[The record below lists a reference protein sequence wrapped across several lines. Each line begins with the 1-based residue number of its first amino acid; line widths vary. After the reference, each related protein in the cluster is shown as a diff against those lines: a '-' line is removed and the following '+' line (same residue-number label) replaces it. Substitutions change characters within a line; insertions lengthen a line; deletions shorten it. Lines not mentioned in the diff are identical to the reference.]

1 MTVLESLSDKWFEP
15 AGTKEDVMG
24 YLKALLVGALTS
36 IAGISLAVPVAGGI
50 APPKL
55 VLVVLV
61 DGLPQEQLLKN
72 YDLLAPNGFRR
83 LMDKGAWFSDAH
95 QAHAFTVTAVGHA
108 TILSGAFPYQTGI
121 IGNDWKTRDGKFV
134 YNTADTAHRYLDG
147 TPTLEEDGV
156 SPKNLQVS
164 LLGDELRYANN
175 NASRIFSVSGKDRG
189 SILMA
194 GKTGTAYMYST
205 KTGRFTSTSYYMEKH
220 PQWWEDYYAKSPQ
233 NQWFHQ
239 RWNVLL
245 DDPKAYAR
253 ALPEGQKAAVY
264 NQMTSK
270 MGYLYGIGE
279 TAPGPIYY
287 RMLLPSPFGDETTA
301 DFAVTMMKSEA
312 IGRNPKGATD
322 IMTVSFSSHDYINHN
337 FGPESIQSMDHL
349 LRLDRTLAKFF
360 DAVDAHVGRGNV
372 LSVLTADHG
381 FMNTPEYSAG
391 RGFEAGRVDPTD
403 TRNAVNALAE
413 KKFGIPKIA
422 TQHMVGGWTLDYA
435 AIDAKGLNREEV
447 ETFMARALL
456 EQPGIGFAFTRSQL
470 ERGDLPAHRVALL
483 SQRAWHRQM
492 AVDIMVIT
500 KPFHYFQS
508 KTSSPGS
515 VCSHGTPYSYD
526 TNVPMMI
533 HGPKWVKAGRYGQY
547 AETVDIA
554 PTLAHILNVRVPSAS
569 EGKVLTHA
577 LINK

>member
-1 MTVLESLSDKWFEP
+1 MKWLKARAWAAVVVAGMAGVAGAATP
-15 AGTKEDVMG
+15 AGG
-24 YLKALLVGALTS
+24 
-36 IAGISLAVPVAGGI
+36 VPGGI

-72 YDLLAPNGFRR
+72 YDLFAPNGLRR

-108 TILSGAFPYQTGI
+108 AILSGAYPYQTGI

-134 YNTADTAHRYLDG
+134 YNTADTAHKYLDG
-147 TPTLEEDGV
+147 TPTQEEDGT
-156 SPKNLQVS
+156 SPKLLQVS
-164 LLGDELRYANN
+164 LLGDELRYASN
-175 NASRIFSVSGKDRG
+175 NASRVFSVAGKDRG
-189 SILMA
+189 AILMA

-205 KTGRFTSTSYYMEKH
+205 KTGRFTSTSYYMDKH

-233 NQWFHQ
+233 NKWFHQ

-245 DDPKAYAR
+245 EDNPKAYER

-279 TAPGPIYY
+279 TSPGGSYY
-287 RMLLPSPFGDETTA
+287 RMLMPSPFGDEMTA
-301 DFAVTMMKSEA
+301 EFATAMMKAEG
-312 IGRNPKGATD
+312 IGRNAKGATD
-322 IMTVSFSSHDYINHN
+322 ILTVSFSSHDYINHN

-360 DAVDAHVGRGNV
+360 EAVEAHAGRDNV
-372 LSVLTADHG
+372 LTVFSADHG

-391 RGFEAGRVDPTD
+391 RGFEAGRIDPTD

-435 AIDAKGLNREEV
+435 AIDAKGLNREDV
-447 ETFMARALL
+447 ENFMARALL
-456 EQPGIGFAFTRSQL
+456 EQPGIGYAFTRSQL

-483 SQRAWHRQM
+483 SQRAWHRQS

-500 KPFHYFQS
+500 KPFYYFQS
-508 KTSSPGS
+508 KSSNPGS

-526 TNVPMMI
+526 TNVPLMI
-533 HGPKWVKAGRYGQY
+533 HGPKWVKGGRYTQY
-547 AETVDIA
+547 TETVDIA
-554 PTLAHILNVRVPSAS
+554 PTLAQLLNIRMPSAS
-569 EGKVLTHA
+569 EGKVLTQA
-577 LINK
+577 LVGRP